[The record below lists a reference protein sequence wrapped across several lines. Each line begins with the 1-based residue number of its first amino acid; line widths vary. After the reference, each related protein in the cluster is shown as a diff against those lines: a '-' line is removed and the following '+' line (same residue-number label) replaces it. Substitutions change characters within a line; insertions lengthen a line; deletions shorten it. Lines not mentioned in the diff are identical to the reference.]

1 MSVNA
6 WRKQRNWVKEEG
18 DQKATTEALVNHA
31 RVGRLRSLWEVGH
44 CRELV
49 YDRRCPLNLI
59 LSELWVD
66 LLRDRVGARSEWG
79 RDSST
84 MKQVSTPVGS
94 NLGEG
99 EGDGKPKVM
108 HDAVLAFGLWFLL
121 GPAVGLRKLG
131 LLGSTIRRILRIDYI
146 YRKLGWPY
154 FGPILLTTV
163 SIIYYTNICMNTLRC
178 LKCWF
183 KRSLRCYL
191 MWACLVLYC
200 SSLLYFQ
207 ERVLERIKY
216 QT

>member
-1 MSVNA
+1 M
-6 WRKQRNWVKEEG
+6 
-18 DQKATTEALVNHA
+18 
-31 RVGRLRSLWEVGH
+31 
-44 CRELV
+44 
-49 YDRRCPLNLI
+49 
-59 LSELWVD
+59 D

-146 YRKLGWPY
+146 YRKLG
-154 FGPILLTTV
+154 
-163 SIIYYTNICMNTLRC
+163 
-178 LKCWF
+178 
-183 KRSLRCYL
+183 
-191 MWACLVLYC
+191 
-200 SSLLYFQ
+200 
-207 ERVLERIKY
+207 
-216 QT
+216 